1 MFLSE
6 KSKKIVQQYLPESK
20 TIKDISDF
28 FSVFADSTRIKILT
42 ALSISE
48 MTVTDISNILNM
60 NQSTISHQLKTLR
73 AAQIVESERKGKI
86 RLYGLSAGIDKVLEQ
101 SYNTFNNSLK

>member
-6 KSKKIVQQYLPESK
+6 KSIALIKGSLPTAR
-20 TIKDISDF
+20 TIKDLSDF

-42 ALSISE
+42 ALLISE
-48 MTVTDISNILNM
+48 MSVTDISGILAM

-73 AAQIVESERKGKI
+73 AAKIVETTRKGKI
-86 RLYGLSAGIDKVLEQ
+86 IMYGLSAGIDKVLEQ
-101 SYNTFNNSLK
+101 SYNSFLPA